1 MKNVLT
7 IAGSDPSGG
16 AGIQADL
23 KTMCAHGVYGMAVIT
38 AVTVQ
43 NTLAVYDVQEIDTAI
58 VKGQITAVYDDITV
72 DAVKVGMLSSVAI
85 IEAVSTSLAA
95 VKAKN
100 IVLDPVM
107 VSKSGFSLL
116 KKEAE
121 TALRALV
128 SLADIVTP
136 NIPEA
141 EILSGAPITDE
152 AGMEKAARFI
162 AALGAKNVLIKGGH
176 RVGKDA
182 TDILL
187 LGGPAGAILRIPG
200 ARIPTTHTHGTGCTL
215 SSAIACGLAKGETVE
230 KAVQNAKAYI
240 TQAIRDCYP
249 VGRGAGPVGHLTELY
264 RKASV
269 NT

>member
-1 MKNVLT
+1 
-7 IAGSDPSGG
+7 
-16 AGIQADL
+16 
-23 KTMCAHGVYGMAVIT
+23 
-38 AVTVQ
+38 
-43 NTLAVYDVQEIDTAI
+43 VQEIDPAI

-85 IEAVSTSLAA
+85 IEAVYTSLVA
-95 VKAKN
+95 VKANN

-107 VSKSGFSLL
+107 VSKTGFALL

-121 TALRALV
+121 TALRGLV

-141 EILSGAPITDE
+141 EILSCFSITDE
-152 AGMEKAARFI
+152 TGMEKAARRI
-162 AALGAKNVLIKGGH
+162 ATLGEKNVLIKGGH

-187 LGGPAGAILRIPG
+187 LGGPMGAIRRIPG
-200 ARIPTTHTHGTGCTL
+200 ERIPTPHTHGTGCTL
-215 SSAIACGLAKGETVE
+215 SSAIACGLAQGETVE
-230 KAVQNAKAYI
+230 KAVQDAKAYI

-249 VGRGAGPVGHLTELY
+249 LGHGTGPVGHLAELY
-264 RKASV
+264 RKAGLRC
-269 NT
+269 